1 MKVFNTLSGQKE
13 EFLPQG
19 EEIKMYVC
27 GVTPYSD
34 AHLGHAMSYIIF
46 DTILRYLKFRGYR
59 VKYVQNVTDIDD
71 KIIDRA
77 NQLGISAREL
87 AEKYADSFFK
97 DMDALNIG
105 RADIYPRATEEIPK
119 IIEIGQ
125 GLIDKGYAYPAK
137 GSIYFRVRNVP
148 DYGKLAHRNLESMMA
163 GARIEAGDEKEH
175 PMDFVLWKASKPGEP
190 SWESPWGKGR
200 PGWHIECSAMSL
212 KYLGDTIDIHG
223 GGQDLIFPH
232 HENEIA
238 QSESFTGKKPFVKY
252 WLHNGLVQLG
262 EEKMSKSLGNLI
274 TIKEALEKYS
284 ADALRIFVLSS
295 YYRSPLKYSEEALE
309 AAERGTARL
318 QQAVSR
324 YDPTGGAGEAL
335 DAKPYEEQFKEAMDD
350 DFNTPQAL
358 AALFDLARKI
368 NEAGDAGINYGNAQS
383 TLLSLAR
390 KVVGLKIPKR
400 IYVQVSAGISIKTTV
415 DATFIPGK
423 LIPDELIPDTIKSR
437 VIRLTEE
444 RVKCRRD
451 KNWQRADEIRNKL
464 AEFGVALE
472 DTKARTV
479 VTYKSIPSEKSLENL
494 IKQLGIYL
502 QDTPHKTANN

>member
-19 EEIKMYVC
+19 DEVKMYVC

-46 DTILRYLKFRGYR
+46 DAIRRYLQFRGYK
-59 VKYVQNVTDIDD
+59 VKYVQNITDIDD

-77 NQLGISAREL
+77 NKLGVSIREL
-87 AEKYADSFFK
+87 AEKYTDSYFE

-119 IIEIGQ
+119 IIEVIQ
-125 GLIDKGYAYPAK
+125 GLIDKGYAYSAK
-137 GSIYFRVRNVP
+137 GSVYFRVRNVP

-163 GARIEAGDEKEH
+163 EARIEAGEEKEH
-175 PMDFVLWKASKPGEP
+175 PMDFVLWKAAKPGEP

-212 KYLGDTIDIHG
+212 KYLGDTLDIHG

-274 TIKEALEKYS
+274 TIKEALERYS
-284 ADALRIFVLSS
+284 PDAIRIFALNSH
-295 YYRSPLKYSEEALE
+295 YRSPLKYSEEALE
-309 AAERGTARL
+309 AAERGAERL
-318 QQAVSR
+318 RQAV
-324 YDPTGGAGEAL
+324 YGEDTG
-335 DAKPYEEQFKEAMDD
+335 DKPDRWESEEYYNQRFIETMDD
-350 DFNTPQAL
+350 DFNTAQAL
-358 AALFDLARKI
+358 ALLFSLAKDINWARKEGYHTTRARLWLVERANI
-368 NEAGDAGINYGNAQS
+368 LGLTLKELEKRSLDAEPLVELLISTRNQLREAKQWQ
-383 TLLSLAR
+383 LA
-390 KVVGLKIPKR
+390 
-400 IYVQVSAGISIKTTV
+400 
-415 DATFIPGK
+415 
-423 LIPDELIPDTIKSR
+423 DEL
-437 VIRLTEE
+437 
-444 RVKCRRD
+444 RVKLS
-451 KNWQRADEIRNKL
+451 ELGIT
-464 AEFGVALE
+464 LE
-472 DTKARTV
+472 DTPKGTV
-479 VTYKSIPSEKSLENL
+479 WKRK
-494 IKQLGIYL
+494 
-502 QDTPHKTANN
+502 